1 MRILTEDADIQVL
14 SEQAIDHARRPR
26 NKGILPSYNA
36 EGQITGP
43 CGDTMAFWL
52 EIKDGT
58 VKNASFYTTGCGTSL
73 ACGSMAT
80 CLVRGMSVAA
90 AAALSQ
96 EDILSALGGLP
107 PEAEHCALL
116 AADTMRAACE
126 NHLENKGDKEI
137 KSTWR
142 QRK

>member
-52 EIKDGT
+52 EI
-58 VKNASFYTTGCGTSL
+58 
-73 ACGSMAT
+73 
-80 CLVRGMSVAA
+80 
-90 AAALSQ
+90 
-96 EDILSALGGLP
+96 
-107 PEAEHCALL
+107 
-116 AADTMRAACE
+116 
-126 NHLENKGDKEI
+126 
-137 KSTWR
+137 
-142 QRK
+142 

>member
-1 MRILTEDADIQVL
+1 MEDIDNEILSPQV
-14 SEQAIDHARRPR
+14 IDHARQPR
-26 NKGILPSYNA
+26 NKGILPAYNA

-52 EIKDGT
+52 DVKDGL

-80 CLVRGMSVAA
+80 CLVRGMRVAA

-96 EDILSALGGLP
+96 EDILNALGGLP

-116 AADTMRAACE
+116 AANTMRAACE
-126 NHLENKGDKEI
+126 NYLKDSRRAEK
-137 KSTWR
+137 
-142 QRK
+142 